1 MADAD
6 LQHLVTDLAAWLDD
20 GRNDTTQPHATQ
32 EEIQQAFENYRRIS
46 ATRRSHQIAAVHYH
60 PRPHYYAERQLRS
73 FERKLQERNVKD
85 TRHSDPT
92 DGVGSASAP
101 TEDVGSA
108 VAPTG
113 ESYHVATTDGVA
125 TAGAPTD
132 GVGSSCATTD
142 GVASAGAPRPCSAL
156 RKAAQDS
163 LNKFYMH
170 GHLDPYHYFSLRYNY
185 LHASSSSCGAVGMDI
200 PASQPDVPSG
210 WS

>member
-1 MADAD
+1 MNITAAPMADAD

-20 GRNDTTQPHATQ
+20 GRNDTTQPHATE

-46 ATRRSHQIAAVHYH
+46 AARRSHQIAAVHYH

-92 DGVGSASAP
+92 DGVGSA
-101 TEDVGSA
+101 
-108 VAPTG
+108 
-113 ESYHVATTDGVA
+113 
-125 TAGAPTD
+125 GAPTD

-170 GHLDPYHYFSLRYNY
+170 GHLDP
-185 LHASSSSCGAVGMDI
+185 
-200 PASQPDVPSG
+200 
-210 WS
+210 